1 MSLYTLNTLYT
12 LYMINNEDID
22 IDITTDISTCVIQ
35 YYILLVKFAIL
46 LFIIS
51 IIIFIISCKLI
62 YNKHNKHNKHT

>member
-12 LYMINNEDID
+12 LYMMNNEDIDID

-51 IIIFIISCKLI
+51 IIVFIISCKLI
-62 YNKHNKHNKHT
+62 YNKHK

>member
-12 LYMINNEDID
+12 LYMMNNEDIDID

-51 IIIFIISCKLI
+51 IIGFIISCKLI
-62 YNKHNKHNKHT
+62 YNKHK

>member
-1 MSLYTLNTLYT
+1 MSLHTLHTLFTLYI
-12 LYMINNEDID
+12 MKNEDID

-35 YYILLVKFAIL
+35 YYILLLKLAIL

-51 IIIFIISCKLI
+51 IIVFILSCKLI

>member
-12 LYMINNEDID
+12 LYMMNNEDID

-35 YYILLVKFAIL
+35 YYILLVNFAIL

-51 IIIFIISCKLI
+51 IIGFIISCKLI
-62 YNKHNKHNKHT
+62 YNKHK

>member
-12 LYMINNEDID
+12 LYMMNNEYID

-51 IIIFIISCKLI
+51 IIVFIISCKLI
-62 YNKHNKHNKHT
+62 YNKHK

>member
-12 LYMINNEDID
+12 LYMMNNEDIDID

-51 IIIFIISCKLI
+51 IIVFIISCKLI
-62 YNKHNKHNKHT
+62 YNKYKYKHK